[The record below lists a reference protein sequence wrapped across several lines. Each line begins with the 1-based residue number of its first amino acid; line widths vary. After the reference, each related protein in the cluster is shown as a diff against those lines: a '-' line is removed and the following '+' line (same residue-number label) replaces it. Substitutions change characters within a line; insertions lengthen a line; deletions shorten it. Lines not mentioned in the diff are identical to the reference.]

1 MPDTEIVENNL
12 EPDAFDLAFEA
23 AAGQDLSDLPP
34 EPEVTPSPE
43 PQPAEPVA
51 GTTDSA
57 AEGEAGSSTPSP
69 EPAPPVPEPPVPT
82 PPATPEPPAPTPPP
96 APEPPPAPTTVD
108 DAFTEEEQAAFDE
121 VAANFTEVSA
131 AIKATQR
138 VMLAKMENMVEKRV
152 ADVLAR
158 LAPVAAVAQ
167 TVAHNTFMDTVLKS
181 HADAVDLL
189 PKVEEWVK
197 TQPEFLQEAYERV
210 LNSGTADQT
219 IKLYNVF
226 KKETGSAQP
235 PPPPEPPKDPEKE
248 QRLNA
253 QEGVRGRHTGGRA
266 AVDPND
272 FDGAFEKFAATA

>member
-1 MPDTEIVENNL
+1 MPDTETIEDNL

-23 AAGQDLSDLPP
+23 AAGQDLPDLPP
-34 EPEVTPSPE
+34 EPEPPPE
-43 PQPAEPVA
+43 PQSAEPVA
-51 GTTDSA
+51 GTTDST
-57 AEGEAGSSTPSP
+57 AEGEAGSSTSPP
-69 EPAPPVPEPPVPT
+69 EPAPP
-82 PPATPEPPAPTPPP
+82 APEPPAPPAPEPPTAP
-96 APEPPPAPTTVD
+96 NPPSAPEPPPAPTTVD
-108 DAFTEEEQAAFDE
+108 DSFTEDEQAAFDE

-167 TVAHNTFMDTVLKS
+167 NVAYTKFKDEVHKV
-181 HADAVDLL
+181 HADAEQLL
-189 PKVEEWVK
+189 PEVEAWIL
-197 TQPEFLQEAYERV
+197 TQPEFLQEAYNNV
-210 LNSGTADQT
+210 LDRGTIEQT

-248 QRLNA
+248 KRLNA

>member
-1 MPDTEIVENNL
+1 MPDIETIEDNL

-23 AAGQDLSDLPP
+23 AAGQDLPDPPP
-34 EPEVTPSPE
+34 EPEVTSSPE
-43 PQPAEPVA
+43 PEPPPQTPATPEITPEDPPVPA
-51 GTTDSA
+51 PAPD
-57 AEGEAGSSTPSP
+57 P
-69 EPAPPVPEPPVPT
+69 EPAPTPTPDPEPQ
-82 PPATPEPPAPTPPP
+82 AAAPP
-96 APEPPPAPTTVD
+96 APEPPPAPATVD
-108 DAFTEEEQAAFDE
+108 DSFTEDEQAAFDE

-167 TVAHNTFMDTVLKS
+167 NVAYTKFKDEVHKA
-181 HADAVDLL
+181 HADAETLL
-189 PKVEEWVK
+189 PEVEAWIL
-197 TQPEFLQEAYERV
+197 TQPEFLQEAYNNV
-210 LNSGTADQT
+210 LDRGTVEQT

-248 QRLNA
+248 KRLNA

>member
-1 MPDTEIVENNL
+1 MPDIETIENNL

-23 AAGQDLSDLPP
+23 AAGQDLPDLPP

-43 PQPAEPVA
+43 PE
-51 GTTDSA
+51 
-57 AEGEAGSSTPSP
+57 TPP
-69 EPAPPVPEPPVPT
+69 QT
-82 PPATPEPPAPTPPP
+82 PATPEITPEDPPVPAPAPEPPPAPAPEPPAAPTPPP

-108 DAFTEEEQAAFDE
+108 DSFTEDEQAAFDE
-121 VAANFTEVSA
+121 VAANFTEISA

-167 TVAHNTFMDTVLKS
+167 TVAHNTFMDTVLKA
-181 HADAVDLL
+181 HADAVEKL
-189 PKVEEWVK
+189 PEVEAWVK
-197 TQPEFLQEAYERV
+197 TQPEFLQEAYDKV
-210 LNSGTADQT
+210 LNSGTAEQT

-235 PPPPEPPKDPEKE
+235 PPPPDPPKEDPEKE
-248 QRLNA
+248 KRLNA
-253 QEGVRGRHTGGRA
+253 QEGVRSRR
-266 AVDPND
+266 
-272 FDGAFEKFAATA
+272 KFALTTEV

>member
-1 MPDTEIVENNL
+1 MPDIETIEDNL

-23 AAGQDLSDLPP
+23 AAGQDLPDPPP
-34 EPEVTPSPE
+34 EPEVTSSPE
-43 PQPAEPVA
+43 P
-51 GTTDSA
+51 
-57 AEGEAGSSTPSP
+57 
-69 EPAPPVPEPPVPT
+69 EPPPQT
-82 PPATPEPPAPTPPP
+82 PATPEITPEDPPVPAPAPEPPPAPIPTPDPEPQDAAPP
-96 APEPPPAPTTVD
+96 APEPPPALTTVD

-121 VAANFTEVSA
+121 VAANFTEISA

-167 TVAHNTFMDTVLKS
+167 NVAHNNFITAVMKV
-181 HADAVDLL
+181 HPDALDLL

-197 TQPEFLQEAYERV
+197 TQPEFLQEAYDKV
-210 LNSGTADQT
+210 LSGGTEAQT
-219 IKLYNVF
+219 IKLYDVF

-235 PPPPEPPKDPEKE
+235 LPPPEPPKDPEKE
-248 QRLNA
+248 KRLNA

>member
-1 MPDTEIVENNL
+1 MPDTETIEDNL

-23 AAGQDLSDLPP
+23 AAGQDLPDLPP
-34 EPEVTPSPE
+34 EPETPPTPEPAPETPPE
-43 PQPAEPVA
+43 PQPEPQP
-51 GTTDSA
+51 
-57 AEGEAGSSTPSP
+57 ETPP
-69 EPAPPVPEPPVPT
+69 ESAPPV
-82 PPATPEPPAPTPPP
+82 PEPPAPTPPP
-96 APEPPPAPTTVD
+96 APEPPAPTPPPAPEPPSAPTTVD
-108 DAFTEEEQAAFDE
+108 DSFTEDEQAAFDE

-167 TVAHNTFMDTVLKS
+167 NVAYTKFKDEVHKV
-181 HADAVDLL
+181 HADAEKLL
-189 PKVEEWVK
+189 PEVEAWIL
-197 TQPEFLQEAYERV
+197 TQPDFLQESYNNV
-210 LNSGTADQT
+210 LDRGTVAQT

-248 QRLNA
+248 KRLNA

>member
-1 MPDTEIVENNL
+1 MPDTETIEDNL

-23 AAGQDLSDLPP
+23 AAGQDLPDLPP
-34 EPEVTPSPE
+34 EPETPPTPEPAPETPPE
-43 PQPAEPVA
+43 PQPEPQP
-51 GTTDSA
+51 
-57 AEGEAGSSTPSP
+57 ETPP
-69 EPAPPVPEPPVPT
+69 ESAPPV
-82 PPATPEPPAPTPPP
+82 PEPPAPTPPP
-96 APEPPPAPTTVD
+96 APEPPAPTPPPAPEPPSAPTTVD
-108 DAFTEEEQAAFDE
+108 DSFTEDEQAAFDE

-167 TVAHNTFMDTVLKS
+167 NVAYTKFKDEVHKA
-181 HADAVDLL
+181 HADAETLL
-189 PKVEEWVK
+189 PEVEAWIL
-197 TQPEFLQEAYERV
+197 TQPEFLQEAYNNV
-210 LNSGTADQT
+210 LDRGTVEQT

-248 QRLNA
+248 KRLNA

>member
-1 MPDTEIVENNL
+1 MPDTETIEDNL

-23 AAGQDLSDLPP
+23 AAGQDLPDLPP

-43 PQPAEPVA
+43 PE
-51 GTTDSA
+51 
-57 AEGEAGSSTPSP
+57 TPP
-69 EPAPPVPEPPVPT
+69 QT
-82 PPATPEPPAPTPPP
+82 PATPEITPEDPPVPAP
-96 APEPPPAPTTVD
+96 APEPPPAPTPTPDPEPQAAAPPAPEPPAPTTVD
-108 DAFTEEEQAAFDE
+108 DSFTEDEQAAFDE

-167 TVAHNTFMDTVLKS
+167 NVAHSNFISAVMKA
-181 HADAVDLL
+181 HPDALDLL

-197 TQPEFLQEAYERV
+197 TQPEFLQEAYDKV
-210 LNSGTADQT
+210 LSRGTEAQT
-219 IKLYNVF
+219 IKLYDVF

-235 PPPPEPPKDPEKE
+235 PPPPDPPKEDLDKKK
-248 QRLNA
+248 RLEA
-253 QEGVRGRHTGGRA
+253 QEGVRSRRAGKQGGI
-266 AVDPND
+266 DEND
-272 FDGAFEKFAATA
+272 FESAFAAGANLH

>member
-1 MPDTEIVENNL
+1 MPDTETIEDNL

-34 EPEVTPSPE
+34 EPENHPALESDPETPPE
-43 PQPAEPVA
+43 PQPEPQP
-51 GTTDSA
+51 
-57 AEGEAGSSTPSP
+57 EPPPETPP
-69 EPAPPVPEPPVPT
+69 EPAPAPEPPPAPVPT
-82 PPATPEPPAPTPPP
+82 PDPEPQAAAPP
-96 APEPPPAPTTVD
+96 APEPPAPTTVD

-152 ADVLAR
+152 ADILAR

-181 HADAVDLL
+181 HADAVELL
-189 PKVEEWVK
+189 PKVEEWIK
-197 TQPEFLQEAYERV
+197 AQPEFLQDAYDKV
-210 LNSGTADQT
+210 LNSGTAEQT

-248 QRLNA
+248 KRLNA

>member
-1 MPDTEIVENNL
+1 MPDTETIEDNL

-23 AAGQDLSDLPP
+23 AAGQDLPDLPP
-34 EPEVTPSPE
+34 EPETPPTPEPTPEAPPE
-43 PQPAEPVA
+43 PQPEPQP
-51 GTTDSA
+51 
-57 AEGEAGSSTPSP
+57 ETPP
-69 EPAPPVPEPPVPT
+69 EPAPPAPEPPAPT
-82 PPATPEPPAPTPPP
+82 PPATPEPTAPTPPP

-108 DAFTEEEQAAFDE
+108 DSFTEDEQAAFDE

-167 TVAHNTFMDTVLKS
+167 NVAYTKFKDEVHKV
-181 HADAVDLL
+181 HADAEKLL
-189 PKVEEWVK
+189 PEVEAWIL
-197 TQPEFLQEAYERV
+197 TQPDFLQESYNNV
-210 LNSGTADQT
+210 LDRGTVAQT

-248 QRLNA
+248 KRLNA

>member
-1 MPDTEIVENNL
+1 MPDTETIEDNL

-23 AAGQDLSDLPP
+23 AAGQDLPDLPP
-34 EPEVTPSPE
+34 EPETPPTPEPTPEAPPE
-43 PQPAEPVA
+43 PQPEPQP
-51 GTTDSA
+51 
-57 AEGEAGSSTPSP
+57 ETPP
-69 EPAPPVPEPPVPT
+69 ESAPPV
-82 PPATPEPPAPTPPP
+82 PEPPAPTPPP
-96 APEPPPAPTTVD
+96 APEPPAPTPPPAPEPPSAPTTVD
-108 DAFTEEEQAAFDE
+108 DSFTEDEQAAFDE

-167 TVAHNTFMDTVLKS
+167 NVAYTKFKDEVHKV
-181 HADAVDLL
+181 HADAEKLL
-189 PKVEEWVK
+189 PEVEAWIL
-197 TQPEFLQEAYERV
+197 TQPDFLQESYNNV
-210 LNSGTADQT
+210 LDRGTVAQT

-248 QRLNA
+248 KRLNA